1 MIDDGDEE
9 FCSDNLVDQ
18 KKKTK
23 GGNDNGENDANME
36 KPRSLKPRSLMAK
49 IEEDNTI

>member
-1 MIDDGDEE
+1 MVKDGDEDS
-9 FCSDNLVDQ
+9 CSDNLVDQ
-18 KKKTK
+18 KKTTR
-23 GGNDNGENDANME
+23 GNNNEENDANME